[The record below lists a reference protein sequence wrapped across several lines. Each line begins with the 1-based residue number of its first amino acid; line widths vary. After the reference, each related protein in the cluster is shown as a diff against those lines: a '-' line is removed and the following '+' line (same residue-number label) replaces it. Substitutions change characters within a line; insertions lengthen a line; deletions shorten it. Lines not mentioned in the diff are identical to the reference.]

1 LLTVAVGFLDRVP
14 RHSQVLSADVSE
26 GNASETLVRAAGGI
40 VLRAS
45 PSGGWDVAV
54 VHRPEHADWSFPKGK
69 LEPGETAS
77 ECALRE
83 VREETGLECT
93 LGRFVGQVEYRDRRG
108 RPKIVEYWLMQPGGG
123 DFVPS
128 TEVDELA
135 WMSPQDAAGLLS
147 YLHDRELLTSA
158 TSGATPRLQG

>member
-1 LLTVAVGFLDRVP
+1 MAVGFLNRGGRP
-14 RHSQVLSADVSE
+14 AQVLSAGVNE
-26 GNASETLVRAAGGI
+26 VNAPGTLVRAAGGI

-45 PSGGWDVAV
+45 ASGGWEVAV
-54 VHRPEHADWSFPKGK
+54 VHRPEQADWSFPKGK

-83 VREETGLECT
+83 VKEETGLECT

-108 RPKIVEYWLMQPGGG
+108 RPKIVEYWLMQPVGG
-123 DFVPS
+123 DFAPS
-128 TEVDELA
+128 AEVDELA
-135 WMSPQDAAGLLS
+135 WVSPRDAPGLLS
-147 YLHDRELLTSA
+147 YPHDRELLTSA